1 MRQVLYGCAMLA
13 VVGCGGEE
21 TPGVPEAQVTD
32 SAGVTIV
39 TSPPADVV
47 YARPAEEPALSLGTL
62 EGADELMFGRIA
74 SVARDMD
81 GNLIVADNGAGE
93 IRVFDAGGGHLRTF
107 GRKGEGPGEFQ
118 VLSGA
123 WPVADGTVVALDRRQ
138 RRITRFDFGG
148 TLIGTAELAG
158 GSGGALNMRGL
169 AGPGVVLSQVMDFG
183 ITPSFDASALQ
194 DLADAVEGDGSLVIF
209 FRHRLDGELVD
220 TLARRQG
227 QTMSMSTSGS
237 GGQMSLQLLVVP
249 FSRQPTAVGSPQGV
263 AIAGGSDYEV
273 ALYNR
278 TGALHRIVRLGVAPP
293 LRTDEHLE
301 AYVRNSGSPL
311 RDEASIQGRIDMYR
325 DMAMLERLP
334 GFDELLFADTGEL
347 WARRYRQRGADIA
360 HWDVFGTG
368 GHHLGRVE
376 IPTSFRPEEVSGG
389 QLVGVST
396 DDLGVERVEIRDLI
410 LEGE

>member
-1 MRQVLYGCAMLA
+1 MRQVLCGCAML
-13 VVGCGGEE
+13 VIVGCGGDE
-21 TPGVPEAQVTD
+21 PAAVSMAQVTD

-39 TSPPADVV
+39 TSPPVDVV

-74 SVARDMD
+74 SVTRDMD

-93 IRVFDAGGGHLRTF
+93 IRVFDAGGSHLRTF

-123 WPVADGTVVALDRRQ
+123 WPGADRTVVALDRRQ
-138 RRITRFDFGG
+138 RRITQFDSGG
-148 TLIGTAELAG
+148 SLIGTADLADG
-158 GSGGALNMRGL
+158 GGALNMRGL
-169 AGPGVVLSQVMDFG
+169 AGPELVLSQIMDFG

-194 DLADAVEGDGSLVIF
+194 NLEDAVEGDGALVLF

-237 GGQMSLQLLVVP
+237 GAQMSLQLLVVP
-249 FSRQPTAVGSPQGV
+249 FSRQPTAVGSPQGIAV
-263 AIAGGSDYEV
+263 AGGGDYEV
-273 ALYNR
+273 ALYNQ
-278 TGALHRIVRLGVAPP
+278 TGALHRIMRLGLAPP

-301 AYVRNSGSPL
+301 AYVRNSGSPSS
-311 RDEASIQGRIDMYR
+311 DEASIQARIDMYR
-325 DMAMLERLP
+325 DMPMPERLP
-334 GFDELLFADTGEL
+334 GYDELLFADTGEL
-347 WARRYRQRGADIA
+347 WARRYRQRGADMA
-360 HWDVFGTG
+360 HWDVFGG
-368 GHHLGRVE
+368 DGHHLGRVE
-376 IPTSFRPEEVSGG
+376 IPTSFRPEQVSGG

-396 DDLGVERVEIRDLI
+396 DDLGVERVEMRDLI
-410 LEGE
+410 LGGG

>member
-1 MRQVLYGCAMLA
+1 MRQALCGCAMLA
-13 VVGCGGEE
+13 VVGCGGEDSS
-21 TPGVPEAQVTD
+21 GVPEAQVTD

-39 TSPPADVV
+39 TSRPSDAV

-74 SVARDMD
+74 SVARDTD

-123 WPVADGTVVALDRRQ
+123 WPGADGTVVALDRRQ
-138 RRITRFDFGG
+138 RRITRFDAGG
-148 TLIGTAELAG
+148 SLIGTAEVA
-158 GSGGALNMRGL
+158 GSGGALSMRGL
-169 AGPGVVLSQVMDFG
+169 AGPEVVLSQVTDFG

-194 DLADAVEGDGSLVIF
+194 DLADAVEGDGSLVLF
-209 FRHRLDGELVD
+209 LRHRLDGELVD
-220 TLARRQG
+220 TLAQRPG
-227 QTMSMSTSGS
+227 QSMSMSTSGS
-237 GGQMSLQLLVVP
+237 GAQMSLQLLVVP
-249 FSRQPTAVGSPQGV
+249 FSRQPTAVGSTQGV
-263 AIAGGSDYEV
+263 AIAGGSEYEV
-273 ALYNR
+273 ALYNH
-278 TGALHRIVRLGVAPP
+278 TGALQRIVRLGLAPP

-301 AYVRNSGSPL
+301 AYVRNSGSPFS
-311 RDEASIQGRIDMYR
+311 DEAAIQARIGMYR
-325 DMAMLERLP
+325 DMSMPERLP
-334 GFDELLFADTGEL
+334 GYDELLLADTGEL
-347 WARRYRQRGADIA
+347 WARRYRQRGADMA

-376 IPTSFRPEEVSGG
+376 IPASFRPEEVSGG

-396 DDLGVERVEIRDLI
+396 DDLGVERVEVRDLI
-410 LEGE
+410 LGGG

>member
-1 MRQVLYGCAMLA
+1 MRQTLCGCAIVV
-13 VVGCGGEE
+13 VVGCGGEDSS
-21 TPGVPEAQVTD
+21 GVPEAQVTD

-47 YARPAEEPALSLGTL
+47 YARLVDEPALSLGTL

-74 SVARDMD
+74 SVVRDMGGD
-81 GNLIVADNGAGE
+81 LIVADNGAGE
-93 IRVFDAGGGHLRTF
+93 IRVFDAGGSHLRTF

-123 WPVADGTVVALDRRQ
+123 WPGAEGTVVALDRRLS
-138 RRITRFDFGG
+138 RITQFDSGG
-148 TLIGTAELAG
+148 SLIATAEIAG
-158 GSGGALNMRGL
+158 GGGATNMRGL
-169 AGPGVVLSQVMDFG
+169 AGPEVVLSQVTDFG
-183 ITPSFDASALQ
+183 ITPSFDASDLQ
-194 DLADAVEGDGSLVIF
+194 DLADAVEGDGSLVLF

-220 TLARRQG
+220 TLAQRQG
-227 QTMSMSTSGS
+227 QKMSMSTSGS

-263 AIAGGSDYEV
+263 AVAGGSDYEV

-278 TGALHRIVRLGVAPP
+278 TGTLHQIVRLGVAPP
-293 LRTDEHLE
+293 LRTDEHLD
-301 AYVRNSGSPL
+301 AYVRNSGSPFS
-311 RDEASIQGRIDMYR
+311 DEASIQARIDMYR
-325 DMAMLERLP
+325 DMSMPDRLP
-334 GFDELLFADTGEL
+334 GYDELLFADTGEL
-347 WARRYRQRGADIA
+347 WARRYRQRGADMA

-410 LEGE
+410 LGGG